1 MKILRLSILAFTA
14 LSISLC
20 SCAPED
26 KPAREVQEEKTNP
39 QPEPEPEPQPEP
51 QPQPAKKF
59 RVGILG
65 DSISTFKGWLAN
77 EEYDPFYPDSDPNV
91 GSEDPVLAAKAV
103 DSAEKTWW
111 YRLIYNYMK
120 DAELD
125 VNSSWQGTR
134 VVHEQKKGYASRNLM
149 DAGFI
154 DRCLDFKEP
163 DVIFIHGGTND
174 KTQETPIDEYTGA
187 YRQMI
192 GKMKGAYPGVRI
204 ILIIG
209 DRLNAPYASPIMDIA
224 HEEGLRY
231 VDFRADDIE
240 KCKGSHP
247 TAPAFDFMAKKIARE
262 CADIL
267 PTVFTADSLEASAGE
282 HTQKDKEKQF

>member
-26 KPAREVQEEKTNP
+26 KPAQEVQEEKTNPEPEP
-39 QPEPEPEPQPEP
+39 QPEPEPEPQP
-51 QPQPAKKF
+51 AKKL

-134 VVHEQKKGYASRNLM
+134 IVHEQKKGYASRNLM

-209 DRLNAPYASPIMDIA
+209 DRLNAPYASPIIDIA
-224 HEEGLRY
+224 REEGLRY
-231 VDFRADDIE
+231 VDFRGDEIE

-247 TAPAFDFMAKKIARE
+247 TAPAFDFMAGKIARE

-267 PTVFTADSLEASAGE
+267 PTVFQALHSGAEVAE
-282 HTQKDKEKQF
+282 PVQKDSEQLF